1 MLSPPV
7 AIRHFCPVEPA
18 IHPDVDLLER
28 RAIDWLGRFDLV
40 EGPVTMARLIGTNS
54 AEFYARIAPRAP
66 AERIQPAVH
75 WCYWG
80 FGYDD
85 ARSEPH
91 GASTARSVR
100 RGAEVLRVV
109 ESPPPHPGL
118 TDPYLL
124 ALADIRAGFGRFATD
139 TQLRRWTN
147 AHRGWLAGVAWEAS
161 NDERGVLP
169 TLADYLAMRL
179 GSCGGEPTTAMI
191 EMANGAEVP
200 SREMDAPLVVALTES
215 ARLVAALDNDLVSF
229 AKEVHPERPGQVL
242 VNVIARQYRCP
253 TEQAWTRAAGLR
265 DRVMVLFL
273 RLGDRLPATASPEL
287 REYVRCLA
295 HTIRGNL
302 EWSLRVPRYQSTDQ
316 TRPAS
321 NGAAPNGAAPPEW
334 TERPGDP
341 DPSPLPVP
349 RVAWWWDLL

>member
-18 IHPDVDLLER
+18 IHPDVDLLEQ

-40 EGPVTMARLIGTNS
+40 EGPVSLARLIATNS

-85 ARSEPH
+85 ARSEAP
-91 GASTARSVR
+91 GAGTARSVR
-100 RGAEVLRVV
+100 RAAQVLRVV
-109 ESPPPHPGL
+109 ESRSAPAGL

-139 TQLRRWTN
+139 TQLRRWAN
-147 AHRGWLAGVAWEAS
+147 AHRGWLVGVVWEAS
-161 NDERGVLP
+161 NDEHGVLP
-169 TLADYLAMRL
+169 GLADYLAMRL

-200 SREMDAPLVVALTES
+200 AREMDAPLVVALTES
-215 ARLVAALDNDLVSF
+215 ARLVAALDNDLVSL
-229 AKEVHPERPGQVL
+229 AKEVRPGRPGQSL
-242 VNVIARQYRCP
+242 VNVLAWEEGCTQ
-253 TEQAWTRAAGLR
+253 EQAWTRATGIR
-265 DRVMVLFL
+265 DRVMALFL
-273 RLGDRLPATASPEL
+273 RLGERLPVTASPEL

-302 EWSLRVPRYQSTDQ
+302 EWSLRVPRYQSADQ
-316 TRPAS
+316 TRPTEDHS
-321 NGAAPNGAAPPEW
+321 AAPEW
-334 TERPGDP
+334 SERPSDP
-341 DPSPLPVP
+341 DPAPLPVP
-349 RVAWWWDLL
+349 SLAWWWDLL